1 MGGIILTSV
10 VQQTSLAARDKDA
23 LQKYADEQQMLYQDL
38 WVEAINAFLK
48 TREDLLK
55 RGVRVSYLAGGS
67 DAVPWSMKLPDS
79 LVDKVKDIAKADYAT
94 ARRLYYTA
102 LMQFIDQHIDSR

>member
-1 MGGIILTSV
+1 
-10 VQQTSLAARDKDA
+10 LAARDKDA

-55 RGVRVSYLAGGS
+55 RGVRVSYLAGAT
-67 DAVPWSMKLPDS
+67 DAVPWNMKLPDS
-79 LVDKVKDIAKADYAT
+79 LIDQVKDVAKADYAT

-102 LMQFIDQHIDSR
+102 LMQFLDRHIDSR